1 MGYDAVY
8 DKMKDECGVFG
19 IWAQGQTEEAANFTY
34 LGLHAL
40 QHRGQE
46 SAGIVSTDG
55 QTLHVHHGMGLVADV
70 FDPDVI
76 ARLKGGSA
84 IGHVRYSTTGASH
97 LKNAQPIAVQYAGG
111 AVAVAHNGNLVN
123 ADQLRSELEGQGSIF
138 TSSTDTEVVVHLIAR
153 SRLVGATNSA
163 DQLVGAV
170 RQALAR
176 VSGAYSILFMSPKA
190 LVGVRDPMGFR
201 PLVLGRLKGQW
212 VLASETTALDLI
224 EAEYVREVEPGEL
237 VVIDAEGLRSE
248 RLFPEQPKAR
258 RLGRC
263 VFEHIYFARPDS
275 VLFGQ
280 SVYQA
285 RHGFGRQL
293 AVEHPVPADVVIPV
307 PDSGV
312 PAAIGYAE
320 QSGIPFAMGLVR
332 SHYVGRTFIE
342 PSQSIRHF
350 GVKLKLNALKRVLEG
365 KRVVVVDDSIV
376 RGTTSRKIVKMIRA
390 AGAAEVHLRI
400 SSPPTAWPCYYGI
413 DTPTRQEL
421 IASSHD
427 ELQIATYVTA
437 DTLGYL
443 SRDGL
448 YTALGEER
456 ASFCD
461 ACFTGEYLIDFPTRT
476 AGAPGLRLVGAGS

>member
-8 DKMKDECGVFG
+8 DKMKDECGLFG
-19 IWAQGQTEEAANFTY
+19 IWALGQLHEASNFTY

-46 SAGIVSTDG
+46 AAGIVSTDG
-55 QTLHVHHGMGLVADV
+55 QTLHVHRGMGLVADI
-70 FDPDVI
+70 FDAEVLAKLP
-76 ARLKGGSA
+76 GGAA

-97 LKNAQPIAVQYAGG
+97 LKNAQPLAVQYAGG

-123 ADQLRSELEGQGSIF
+123 AEALRSELEAQGSIF
-138 TSSTDTEVVVHLIAR
+138 TSSTDTEVIVHLLAR
-153 SRLVGATNSA
+153 ARPAAAPASSEHLLA
-163 DQLVGAV
+163 AV

-176 VSGAYSILFMSPKA
+176 VAGAYSLLFLTPHAM
-190 LVGVRDPMGFR
+190 VGVRDPRVVGK
-201 PLVLGRLKGQW
+201 LKGQW

-237 VVIDAEGLRSE
+237 VLVSAEGLRSE
-248 RLFPEQPKAR
+248 RLFPDQRPAD

-275 VLFGQ
+275 ILFGK
-280 SVYQA
+280 SVYEA
-285 RHGFGRQL
+285 RCAFGRRL
-293 AVEHPVPADVVIPV
+293 AEEHPVPADLVIPV

-320 QSGIPFAMGLVR
+320 RSGIPFAMGLVR

-350 GVKLKLNALKRVLEG
+350 GVKLKLNALKDVLRG
-365 KRVVVVDDSIV
+365 KRVVVVDDSVV

-390 AGAAEVHLRI
+390 AGASEVHLRI

-421 IASSHD
+421 IASSHGVD
-427 ELQIATYVTA
+427 EIATYVTA
-437 DTLGYL
+437 DSLGYL

-448 YTALGEER
+448 YAALGEDR
-456 ASFCD
+456 AGFCD
-461 ACFTGEYLIDFPTRT
+461 ACFSGEYLVEFPKRN
-476 AGAPGLRLVGAGS
+476 APAAAALRVVGT